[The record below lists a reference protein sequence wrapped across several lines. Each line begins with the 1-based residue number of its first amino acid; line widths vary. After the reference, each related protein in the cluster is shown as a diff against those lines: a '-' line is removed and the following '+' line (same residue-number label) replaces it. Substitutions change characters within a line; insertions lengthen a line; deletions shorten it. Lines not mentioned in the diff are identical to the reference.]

1 MDIIFLIVTF
11 SRFFCAGK
19 RGGKQKKKF
28 NEKPCMSCIH
38 SFFKSAGSPTFL
50 YGLLSG
56 DNIIVII
63 MKVACSVICVVY
75 SVYKMVWLFMF
86 IATEESE
93 NNRKDCVKVSNR
105 FFVMMIFLLV
115 CLSCPCCC
123 CVC

>member
-1 MDIIFLIVTF
+1 M
-11 SRFFCAGK
+11 G
-19 RGGKQKKKF
+19 
-28 NEKPCMSCIH
+28 CIH

-75 SVYKMVWLFMF
+75 SVYKMVWLVMF

-123 CVC
+123 CVFVLKRMGLANHTCHYTFYSMCVLIYKKGLLER